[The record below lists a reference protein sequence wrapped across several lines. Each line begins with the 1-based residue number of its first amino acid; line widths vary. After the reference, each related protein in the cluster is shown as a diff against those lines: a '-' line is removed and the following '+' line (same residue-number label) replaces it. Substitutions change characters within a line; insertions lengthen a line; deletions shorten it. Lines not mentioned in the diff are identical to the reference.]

1 MTARLCIVTGTT
13 SGIGLALVPPLL
25 EHGWVVLGL
34 ARRPAPLTDPA
45 YRHLTVDLSDPA
57 ALEACCRGPLA
68 ALLGERPWV
77 RLGLVNNAALL
88 GPVGPAT
95 GLPSAPLAST
105 FALNVAAPLRLM
117 GCLVGAA
124 GVRPL
129 RVVNVSSGAAT
140 RAYPGW
146 SAYCASKAALRA
158 AGQVIAA
165 EAATFPPPGGPSD
178 LSVVSYEPGV
188 VDTAMQA
195 EVRSTPRRQFPA
207 LDKFVALHAEGR
219 LVDPR
224 RPAEEI
230 VALLER
236 DGGPAWEERRLG
248 AQGAGRPAAS
258 GR

>member
-13 SGIGLALVPPLL
+13 SGIGLALLPPLL
-25 EHGWVVLGL
+25 ERGWVVLGL
-34 ARRPAPLTDPA
+34 ARRPAPLADPA
-45 YRHLTVDLSDPA
+45 YRHLEVDLADPD

-68 ALLGERPWV
+68 ELLAERPWV
-77 RLGLVNNAALL
+77 RLGLVNNAAML

-95 GLPSAPLAST
+95 GLPAPPLAAT

-129 RVVNVSSGAAT
+129 RIVDVSSGAAT

-158 AGQVIAA
+158 AGQVVAA
-165 EAATFPPPGGPSD
+165 EAAAFPPAGGPAD
-178 LSVVSYEPGV
+178 LTVVSYEPGV
-188 VDTAMQA
+188 VDTAMQT
-195 EVRSTPRRQFPA
+195 EVRTTPRRHFPA

-248 AQGAGRPAAS
+248 ALTAAS
-258 GR
+258 QPPRGR